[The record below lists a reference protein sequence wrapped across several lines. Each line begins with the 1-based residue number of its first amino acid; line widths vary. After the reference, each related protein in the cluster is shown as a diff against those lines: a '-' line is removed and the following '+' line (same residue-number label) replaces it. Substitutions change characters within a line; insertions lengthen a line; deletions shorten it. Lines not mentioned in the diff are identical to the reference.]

1 MKQKINIR
9 LSLIALIAIITTTV
23 GITSV
28 YYNLFQRQVRNDL
41 KQSYSRMLIHSE
53 KRVQKI
59 LRTSAREI

>member
-41 KQSYSRMLIHSE
+41 SE

>member
-41 KQSYSRMLIHSE
+41 QSYSRMLIHSE